1 MPIRPIWLTAGALAA
16 AFTLQAAQAQTAHNP
31 APPSHANL
39 QGNDEEAWIKDPHW
53 HAFYDLTVAT
63 FGPAHASAPAAFDQK
78 SQEIFREFALAHHM
92 DPAKMQDHL
101 KLIPGQV
108 RQIVKEDP
116 HVLDSYD
123 NFVAATFGPR

>member
-1 MPIRPIWLTAGALAA
+1 MSVRPMWLAAGALFAA
-16 AFTLQAAQAQTAHNP
+16 LTLQAAHAQT
-31 APPSHANL
+31 PPSHANL

-63 FGPAHASAPAAFDQK
+63 FGAAHASPPTAFEQK
-78 SQEIFREFALAHHM
+78 SQEIFRDFALSHHM

-116 HVLDSYD
+116 HVLDNYD